1 MIGSRRYRNID
12 GLAAEYGARRDMIQA
27 RLADFAAIGP
37 EAYFFEL
44 VYCLL
49 TPQSSAVN
57 AAQAVWKLREAG
69 FPDRAADIAGILAD
83 RQHYIRFHNTK
94 AKRLREAW
102 EGYGTIRAR
111 LTDRS
116 DPEATRRW
124 LVQHVKGLGWKE
136 ASHFLRN
143 IGFRD
148 LAILD
153 RHILKNLK
161 THGVVTTSPGTLTGK
176 IYVSIEARFRSF
188 AAHVGI
194 PMDELDLFFWSRETG
209 EILK

>member
-1 MIGSRRYRNID
+1 MSGSRLYRNID
-12 GLAAEYGARRDMIQA
+12 GLAAEHAARKDKILA
-27 RLADFAAIGP
+27 RLADFAAVLP
-37 EAYFFEL
+37 DEYFFEL

-57 AAQAVWKLREAG
+57 AARAVAALREAG
-69 FPDRAADIAGILAD
+69 FPGGNVNVAEILAD
-83 RQHYIRFHNTK
+83 RRHYIRFHKTK
-94 AKRLREAW
+94 ARRLQEAS
-102 EGYGTIRAR
+102 EGFAVIRAR
-111 LTDRS
+111 LGERN
-116 DPEATRRW
+116 DPGEARRW
-124 LVQHVKGLGWKE
+124 LVSNVKGLGWKE

-161 THGVVTTSPGTLTGK
+161 VHGVVRTLPRTLTPK
-176 IYVSIEARFRSF
+176 TYLAIESRFRSF
-188 AAHVGI
+188 AIQVGI
-194 PMDELDLFFWSRETG
+194 PMDELDLLFWSRETG

>member
-1 MIGSRRYRNID
+1 MSSSRRYKNIT
-12 GLAAEYGARRDMIQA
+12 GLVDEYTTRKEIIQKRLVDFGAI
-27 RLADFAAIGP
+27 LP
-37 EAYFFEL
+37 EEYFFEL

-57 AAQAVWKLREAG
+57 AARAVGALREAG
-69 FPDRAADIAGILAD
+69 FPGRTANVAEILAD

-94 AKRLREAW
+94 ASRLHEAW
-102 EGYGTIRAR
+102 EAYGSIHAR
-111 LTDRS
+111 LVGRNS
-116 DPEATRRW
+116 PEATRRW
-124 LVQHVKGLGWKE
+124 LVQNVKGLGWKE

-161 THGVVTTSPGTLTGK
+161 AHGVVKAVPRTLTPK
-176 IYVSIEARFRSF
+176 TYMSIEARFRSF
-188 AAHVGI
+188 AAEVGI
-194 PMDELDLFFWSRETG
+194 PMDELDLLFWSRETG